1 VNADRRHP
9 AGFWLDT
16 CGDDLAPRPP
26 LARDETVDV
35 AIAGAGFTGLWTA
48 YYLAR
53 ADPSLRIVVLERDI
67 AGWGAS
73 GRNGGWCSSDLV
85 SPPELTAARYGAE
98 AAGAMQRAMAE
109 TVVEV
114 GRVCAAESIDAH
126 YVRGG
131 TMKVVTAPFPAAA
144 LREDLEG
151 SLRFG
156 WTDED
161 RRWLEPDAAR
171 ARIDVAGLVGATY
184 SPHCAVVH
192 PGRLVRGLARV
203 VERMGVRIFEGTT
216 VTSMTPGRVRTAHG
230 TVRAGTVVRAL
241 EAGTGSVRGHERLLL
256 AVHIHMG
263 VTEPL
268 PASFWDAVGW
278 REGEALSDLR
288 PIFVYAQR
296 TRDDRIAFGLAR
308 GHPHPGWLTPS
319 YIVPTAVRSLRER
332 LVSLFPAARGTRIA
346 SLWSGYVGMSRDRF
360 PSVGLRDGIGWAG
373 GYFGDGVST
382 ANLAGRTLADLI
394 TGRETELTR
403 LPWVG
408 HRWPAWEAQPLAMV
422 GVAGLFAAMRWG
434 DTAEAWTGRPSRVLG
449 LVERALPG

>member
-1 VNADRRHP
+1 MKTDARHP

-16 CGDDLAPRPP
+16 CGDDLTPRPA
-26 LARDETVDV
+26 LEGDETVDV
-35 AIAGAGFTGLWTA
+35 AIVGAGFSGLWTA
-48 YYLAR
+48 YYLAK
-53 ADPSLRIVVLERDI
+53 ADPSLRIVVLEKDI

-85 SPPELTAARYGAE
+85 SPPHVMAGRYGTQ
-98 AAGAMQRAMAE
+98 AAAAMQRAMVD

-114 GRVCAAESIDAH
+114 GRVCEAESIDAH

-131 TMKVVTAPFPAAA
+131 TLRVVTAPFHAEP
-144 LREDLEG
+144 LRDDLEA

-156 WTDED
+156 WTEED
-161 RRWLEPDAAR
+161 RRWLQPDEAR
-171 ARIDVAGLVGATY
+171 ERIAVEGLVGATY
-184 SPHCAVVH
+184 SPHCAIVH

-203 VERMGVRIFEGTT
+203 VEGMGVRILEQ
-216 VTSMTPGRVRTAHG
+216 TSATSIVPGRVRTEAG
-230 TVRAGTVVRAL
+230 TVRADVVVRAL
-241 EAGTGSVRGHERLLL
+241 EAGTGSLRGHERLLL

-268 PASFWDAVGW
+268 PPAFWDEVGW

-308 GHPHPGWLTPS
+308 GHPHPGSVTPQ
-319 YIVPTAVRSLRER
+319 YVVPTAARSLRER
-332 LVSLFPAARGTRIA
+332 LVSLFPAARGARID
-346 SLWSGYVGMSRDRF
+346 SLWSGYIGMSRDWF
-360 PSVGLRDGIGWAG
+360 PSVGLRDGYAWAG

-382 ANLAGRTLADLI
+382 ANLAGRTLADLV
-394 TGRETELTR
+394 TGRETDLTR

-408 HRWPAWEAQPLAMV
+408 HRWRQWEPQPLPMIGV
-422 GVAGLFAAMRWG
+422 GGLFATMRWA
-434 DTAEAWTGRPSRVLG
+434 DAIESRTGRRSRALR
-449 LVERALPG
+449 LVERVLPT